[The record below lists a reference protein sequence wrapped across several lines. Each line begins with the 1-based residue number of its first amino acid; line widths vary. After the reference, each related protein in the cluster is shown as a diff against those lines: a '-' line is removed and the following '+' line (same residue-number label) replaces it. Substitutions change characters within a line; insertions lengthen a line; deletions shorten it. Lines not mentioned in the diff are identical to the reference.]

1 MNGKRIILLDGR
13 TLTHEAIAAALHL
26 PAYYGANLDA
36 LHDCLTE
43 IGGPTVLIV
52 AHTASADARMMRV
65 LRASVREN
73 PALSL
78 YEG

>member
-13 TLTHEAIAAALHL
+13 TLTHEAIAAALEF
-26 PAYYGANLDA
+26 PPYYGGNLDA

-43 IGGPTVLIV
+43 IGQETVIIA
-52 AHTASADARMMRV
+52 AHAAEADARMLRVMR
-65 LRASVREN
+65 AAAREN
-73 PALSL
+73 GQLSL

>member
-13 TLTHEAIAAALHL
+13 TMTHESIAAALQF

-43 IGGPTVLIV
+43 IGAPTVLIA
-52 AHTASADARMMRV
+52 AHAASADARMMRV

>member
-13 TLTHEAIAAALHL
+13 ALTHETIAAALAF
-26 PAYYGANLDA
+26 PPYYGKNLDA

-43 IGGPTVLIV
+43 IGQDTVIIV
-52 AHTASADARMMRV
+52 PHAAAADGRIMRV
-65 LRASVREN
+65 LRAAAREN
-73 PALSL
+73 ERLSL